1 MARIDS
7 FLRLVAEQKAS
18 DLHFHA
24 GDVPVIRY
32 NNDIIPLPFRALSE
46 TESRR
51 FIYGLLSEEQ
61 RAQFEREKELDF
73 VYEMEGVARFR
84 SNIFLQHDGMSA
96 VFRVV
101 PNRLPSFEE
110 LNLPMVLKKLT
121 RLNNGMVLVTGPTG
135 SGKTTTLAA
144 LVNEIN
150 RTSHRHVITIE
161 DPIEFIHL
169 PINSIIT
176 QRQVGDHTTSFEEAL
191 RSALREAPDVIIV
204 GELRDLETISLAL
217 TAAETGV
224 LVFGTMHT
232 STAPKA
238 VHRIIDAIPEHSR
251 EQMRGVLSVLLR
263 GVVAQRLCKRASGD
277 GRVAV
282 LEIMR
287 QNWAI
292 SHLIR
297 DNKVHQ
303 IEGYLQ
309 SQNLEISGMQSFER
323 CLFNYIRDELITKE
337 EGLKTATS
345 PELLESL
352 CAKINLGGAD

>member
-32 NNDIIPLPFRALSE
+32 NNDIMPLPFRSLSE

-51 FIYGLLSEEQ
+51 FIFGLLTREQ
-61 RAQFEREKELDF
+61 REEFEANKELDF
-73 VYEMEGVARFR
+73 VYELEGVARFR
-84 SNIFLQHDGMSA
+84 TNVFLQHDGLSA
-96 VFRVV
+96 VFRVI
-101 PNRLPSFEE
+101 PNRLPTIDE
-110 LNLPMVLKKLT
+110 LQLPMVLKKLT
-121 RLNNGMVLVTGPTG
+121 RLQNGMVLVTGPTG

-144 LVNEIN
+144 LVHEMN

-161 DPIEFIHL
+161 DPIEFLHT
-169 PINSIIT
+169 PINSVVT
-176 QRQVGDHTTSFEEAL
+176 QRQVGDHTNSFEDAL
-191 RSALREAPDVIIV
+191 RSALREAPDVVVV

-224 LVFGTMHT
+224 LVFGTLHT

-277 GRVAV
+277 GRIAV
-282 LEIMR
+282 LEILR
-287 QNWAI
+287 QNWAV

-303 IEGYLQ
+303 IEGYLH
-309 SQNLEISGMQSFER
+309 SQNYEMSGMQSFER

-337 EGLKTATS
+337 EGLRTASS
-345 PELLESL
+345 PEILESL
-352 CAKINLGGAD
+352 CAKLAEDGR